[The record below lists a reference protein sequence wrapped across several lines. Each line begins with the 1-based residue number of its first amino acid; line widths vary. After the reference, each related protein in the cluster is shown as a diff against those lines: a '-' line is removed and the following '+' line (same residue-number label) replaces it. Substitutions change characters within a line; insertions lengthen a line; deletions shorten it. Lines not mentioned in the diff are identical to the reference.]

1 MLQSINSRIA
11 YLDKLIKD
19 DYDGKVDRPLVMMLL
34 YWKIFDGIDIS
45 DELMKK
51 IIDNGTSP
59 NSLVRAIRRIRHKKT
74 KP

>member
-1 MLQSINSRIA
+1 MLDTIHSRLA

-19 DYDGKVDRPLVMMLL
+19 DYNESVDRSLVIILL

-51 IIDNGTSP
+51 IIENGASP